1 MPEVTRR
8 AGGGVGTRVPHMFA
22 QRPGRARW
30 LALSILV
37 LLTGC
42 SGQVPSSPPPRQ
54 PQTTHQ
60 GKPPPPLHLPQRSLT
75 APACTNRVSPAP
87 RLAGMRPATVRVG
100 GTPFGV
106 VVVPGGRYAVVSVP
120 GPKGRLAV
128 LVLGG
133 GGPRLLRIV
142 TLQPASG

>member
-1 MPEVTRR
+1 
-8 AGGGVGTRVPHMFA
+8 
-22 QRPGRARW
+22 
-30 LALSILV
+30 
-37 LLTGC
+37 
-42 SGQVPSSPPPRQ
+42 
-54 PQTTHQ
+54 
-60 GKPPPPLHLPQRSLT
+60 LHLPQRSLT
-75 APACTNRVSPAP
+75 APACTTRVSPAP

-142 TLQPASG
+142 TLQPASGALLGMAVSPDGKYPAGTGTSQTALVRPAPLLPPGARPGRRGPSDPGLRALEAAIPAP

>member
-1 MPEVTRR
+1 HR
-8 AGGGVGTRVPHMFA
+8 FA
-22 QRPGRARW
+22 QRHGRVPL
-30 LALSILV
+30 LALSVLI

-42 SGQVPSSPPPRQ
+42 DGQVSSSPPPRQ
-54 PQTTHQ
+54 PLTTSRQ
-60 GKPPPPLHLPQRSLT
+60 GKPPPLHLPQRSLT

-128 LVLGG
+128 AVPGG
-133 GGPRLLRIV
+133 GGARLLR
-142 TLQPASG
+142 LSS